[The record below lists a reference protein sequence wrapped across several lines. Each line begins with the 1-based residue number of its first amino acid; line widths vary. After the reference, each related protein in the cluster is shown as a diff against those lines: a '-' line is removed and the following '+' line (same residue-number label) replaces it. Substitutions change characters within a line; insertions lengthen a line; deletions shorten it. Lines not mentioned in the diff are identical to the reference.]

1 MKCNK
6 CGNELKASDKFCT
19 KCGTSII
26 NNEEIENSRNI
37 KSNIGN
43 TIKGKFRSNS
53 KSVITLLFII
63 ILIILSTIIYNV
75 IKQKNNTRYI
85 KTESHNGYKTF
96 DFTVDEILETY
107 SVKSSDFHTYKTS
120 PYCKE
125 HTGTTQG
132 YFWCND
138 SNSYENYSSEKEKYV
153 YQASIVYEDKSKKV
167 ISIELSTNT
176 FSRMDIRRDYNLS
189 SNEDTF
195 TIEKDSVYEYM
206 ATLLARI
213 GSPWQWLIEMSTP
226 QNAKAIS
233 TTESKVL
240 AGKYKFHKN
249 IGLVEYMDRV
259 TYGAVLTIMATE
271 EKDFYNL
278 SIESLMNR
286 LSDNFFIKTDI
297 DVNSFMQSTQNFEN
311 NYNTINS
318 LDTNNQTNNSSS
330 LTGIEQAIKDRAFE
344 VTDDLS
350 ESKLKAAFTDGSLQY
365 YYDNW
370 EKCLEDAQKLNIITS
385 DKPYLTMEE
394 ELEQQYYNEQ
404 NYNNQSYNREDNS
417 VSNEQPI
424 LVKSYNTIKKEDSS
438 DYHIIKIYKYSNGE
452 YSYETDWYTYGS
464 IIPSITSDRQYKT
477 LDEALTSAIQNFRE
491 FPLTISD
498 LTEE

>member
-1 MKCNK
+1 MVRNK
-6 CGNELKASDKFCT
+6 NHL
-19 KCGTSII
+19 
-26 NNEEIENSRNI
+26 
-37 KSNIGN
+37 
-43 TIKGKFRSNS
+43 
-53 KSVITLLFII
+53 
-63 ILIILSTIIYNV
+63 
-75 IKQKNNTRYI
+75 
-85 KTESHNGYKTF
+85 
-96 DFTVDEILETY
+96 
-107 SVKSSDFHTYKTS
+107 
-120 PYCKE
+120 P
-125 HTGTTQG
+125 
-132 YFWCND
+132 
-138 SNSYENYSSEKEKYV
+138 EKEKYV

-249 IGLVEYMDRV
+249 IGLVEYTDRV

-344 VTDDLS
+344 VTDELS

-404 NYNNQSYNREDNS
+404 NYNNQSYSREDYNEQSSEQNNS

-424 LVKSYNTIKKEDSS
+424 LVKTYNTIKKEDSS
-438 DYHIIKIYKYSNGE
+438 DYHIIKIYEYSNGE

-464 IIPSITSDRQYKT
+464 IIPSRTSDKRYKT
-477 LDEALTSAIQNFRE
+477 LDEVLTSAIQSFE
-491 FPLTISD
+491 GISLTISD